1 MKRRRKRRIFSQ
13 KKSLLLTLL
22 TRPLPKGRP
31 RPALFFAR
39 VVEKDGGR
47 DARDAG
53 PAHGQRTRRPVGAK
67 AEQEDVVYG
76 AQHFAHSLFPKPN
89 RTQFENN
96 NRTRLTALTTFCTD
110 RARALA
116 FLSLSLSHSLE
127 RFRTRRWTN
136 TSSAVS
142 TSPCSKTQNLR
153 TKSLVRCDSRSNKP
167 PNRNIRAACNRWS

>member
-1 MKRRRKRRIFSQ
+1 MRAMLDQLMGSERDVPLEQRQNRK
-13 KKSLLLTLL
+13 TLF
-22 TRPLPKGRP
+22 TVRNISHT
-31 RPALFFAR
+31 LFF
-39 VVEKDGGR
+39 
-47 DARDAG
+47 
-53 PAHGQRTRRPVGAK
+53 Q
-67 AEQEDVVYG
+67 
-76 AQHFAHSLFPKPN
+76 PN

>member
-1 MKRRRKRRIFSQ
+1 MKRRRKLRRIFSVVE

-22 TRPLPKGRP
+22 TRPLLPKGRP

-76 AQHFAHSLFPKPN
+76 AQHFAQHSLFPQPN
-89 RTQFENN
+89 RTRN
-96 NRTRLTALTTFCTD
+96 LKTTI
-110 RARALA
+110 AR
-116 FLSLSLSHSLE
+116 
-127 RFRTRRWTN
+127 
-136 TSSAVS
+136 V
-142 TSPCSKTQNLR
+142 
-153 TKSLVRCDSRSNKP
+153 
-167 PNRNIRAACNRWS
+167 